1 MLGKKAANN
10 SPNFFHTWTLR
21 DSRFV
26 LRLVVFAFAVVIF
39 AALNSVGP
47 AAAQEPT
54 RAITDD
60 EVNVVAKELFCPIC
74 ENTPLDVCETQ
85 ACADWRQVIR
95 DKLSGGQSEQQ
106 IKDYFADQYGVRAL
120 AEPPAEGVT
129 LLVWLV
135 PLIAIPAAFILFG
148 LYLRNIRRSTAIA
161 PKSTVVVSHPAVTD
175 TGEVDPDQD
184 PYAARIER
192 ELREM

>member
-1 MLGKKAANN
+1 MIVKKAANRSQDVYN
-10 SPNFFHTWTLR
+10 IRTSPDGAFFR
-21 DSRFV
+21 
-26 LRLVVFAFAVVIF
+26 RLVGLTFMIVVVLVAVF
-39 AALNSVGP
+39 P

-54 RAITDD
+54 KSITDD
-60 EVNVVAKELFCPIC
+60 EVNSVAKELFCPIC

-95 DKLSGGQSEQQ
+95 DKLSGGQSEEQ

-135 PLIAIPAAFILFG
+135 PLIAIPAAFIIFA
-148 LYLRNIRRSTAIA
+148 LYLRNIRRSA
-161 PKSTVVVSHPAVTD
+161 PAPRPVVVSHPAVTEPD
-175 TGEVDPDQD
+175 ASDPDED

>member
-1 MLGKKAANN
+1 MIVKKAANRSLDDYN
-10 SPNFFHTWTLR
+10 IRTSPDGAFFR
-21 DSRFV
+21 
-26 LRLVVFAFAVVIF
+26 RLVGLTFMVVVVLVVVF
-39 AALNSVGP
+39 P

-54 RAITDD
+54 KSITDD
-60 EVNVVAKELFCPIC
+60 EVNSVAKELFCPIC

-95 DKLSGGQSEQQ
+95 DKLSGGQSEEQ

-135 PLIAIPAAFILFG
+135 PLIAIPAAFIIFA
-148 LYLRNIRRSTAIA
+148 LYLRNIRRSTPA
-161 PKSTVVVSHPAVTD
+161 PRPVVVSHPAVTEPD
-175 TGEVDPDQD
+175 APDPDED

>member
-1 MLGKKAANN
+1 MLGNK
-10 SPNFFHTWTLR
+10 SPKL
-21 DSRFV
+21 V
-26 LRLVVFAFAVVIF
+26 LDDRRTRTIRGRISGFRMAVFTIMTALLLLSAFPV
-39 AALNSVGP
+39 S
-47 AAAQEPT
+47 AQEPT
-54 RAITDD
+54 RTITDD
-60 EVNVVAKELFCPIC
+60 EVNAIAKELFCPIC

-95 DKLSGGQSEQQ
+95 EKLAGGQSDEQ

-135 PLIAIPAAFILFG
+135 PIIAIPSAIILFG
-148 LYLRNIRRSTAIA
+148 LYLRNIRGSAARSTG
-161 PKSTVVVSHPAVTD
+161 STAVVSRPATTEPD
-175 TGEVDPDQD
+175 EPDPEQD

-192 ELREM
+192 ELRDM

>member
-1 MLGKKAANN
+1 MWGTMSTFRTLKRFSIKSYIGRRSAIRAIIFGILTAA
-10 SPNFFHTWTLR
+10 
-21 DSRFV
+21 V
-26 LRLVVFAFAVVIF
+26 LAAV
-39 AALNSVGP
+39 LPVG
-47 AAAQEPT
+47 AQEPT
-54 RAITDD
+54 RVISDD
-60 EVNVVAKELFCPIC
+60 EVNTVARDLFCPIC
-74 ENTPLDVCETQ
+74 ESTPLDVCETQ

-95 DKLSGGQSEQQ
+95 DKLAGGQSEDQ

-135 PLIAIPAAFILFG
+135 PLIVVPGAIILFG
-148 LYLRNIRRSTAIA
+148 LYLRKLRRPTETAA
-161 PKSTVVVSHPAVTD
+161 VAVVPPDVESKKP
-175 TGEVDPDQD
+175 DPEED

>member
-1 MLGKKAANN
+1 MIVKKAANRSQDVYN
-10 SPNFFHTWTLR
+10 IRTSPDGAFFR
-21 DSRFV
+21 
-26 LRLVVFAFAVVIF
+26 RLVGLTFMIVVVLVAVF
-39 AALNSVGP
+39 P

-54 RAITDD
+54 KSITDD
-60 EVNVVAKELFCPIC
+60 EVNSVAKELFCPIC

-95 DKLSGGQSEQQ
+95 DKLSGGQSEEQ

-135 PLIAIPAAFILFG
+135 PLIAIPAAFIIFA
-148 LYLRNIRRSTAIA
+148 LYLRNIRRSAAA
-161 PKSTVVVSHPAVTD
+161 PRPVVVSHPAVTEPD
-175 TGEVDPDQD
+175 ASDPDED

>member
-1 MLGKKAANN
+1 MWGRM
-10 SPNFFHTWTLR
+10 STFHTLN
-21 DSRFV
+21 RFSIKSYIGRSSAIRAILFGILAAAV
-26 LRLVVFAFAVVIF
+26 LAAV
-39 AALNSVGP
+39 LP
-47 AAAQEPT
+47 AGAQEPT
-54 RAITDD
+54 KTISDD
-60 EVNVVAKELFCPIC
+60 DVNTVAKELFCPIC

-95 DKLSGGQSEQQ
+95 DKLAGGQSEDQ

-135 PLIAIPAAFILFG
+135 PLIAIPGAIILFV
-148 LYLRNIRRSTAIA
+148 LYLRNLRRPAETAA
-161 PKSTVVVSHPAVTD
+161 VAVVPPDVETKKP
-175 TGEVDPDQD
+175 DPEED

>member
-1 MLGKKAANN
+1 MIVKKAANRFQDVYDIRT
-10 SPNFFHTWTLR
+10 SPDGAFFR
-21 DSRFV
+21 
-26 LRLVVFAFAVVIF
+26 RLVGLTFMIIIVLAAVF
-39 AALNSVGP
+39 P

-54 RAITDD
+54 KSITDD
-60 EVNVVAKELFCPIC
+60 EVNSVAKELFCPIC

-95 DKLSGGQSEQQ
+95 DKLSGGQSEEQ

-135 PLIAIPAAFILFG
+135 PLIAIPAAFIIFA
-148 LYLRNIRRSTAIA
+148 LYLRNIRRSAAA
-161 PKSTVVVSHPAVTD
+161 PRPVVVSHPAVTEPD
-175 TGEVDPDQD
+175 ASDPDED